1 MSNEVSFPGTPK
13 ALEAL
18 CHGDKFYSEG
28 VFQGVT
34 PKQVRWQVAG
44 GTAKAVT
51 AHVTYFGIALGTFK
65 LSVKSG
71 KVVLNAQ
78 KG

>member
-1 MSNEVSFPGTPK
+1 MSKEVVFPGTPK

-51 AHVTYFGIALGTFK
+51 VHASYLGIFLGTFK
-65 LSVKSG
+65 LGIKNG
-71 KVVLNAQ
+71 KVILNAQ